1 MKTIDY
7 VKQLARGVVRN
18 TTLAELRNGTRN
30 HQDEFAQVC
39 TLIDE
44 GLLRLYSRF
53 IIKEKHV
60 FIEMQ
65 VGVTYYHL
73 KRKYAVSQVQHVP
86 TAAPKPYIM
95 DLPNEPFLEDVIK
108 VLSVF
113 DGSGKQRPLND
124 QSKPDGIF
132 TPQADVIQNMYPRD
146 LEVLGVSYQASH
158 VSVLVPTTDGWRDD
172 TEFYLPDCLV
182 PALSAYVSYAYHQAV
197 GTPEAVATAMT
208 QLQMYES
215 VCRGVEDM
223 DLVNQSMSCTNVRF
237 SQNGWK

>member
-1 MKTIDY
+1 MKTTEYI
-7 VKQLARGVVRN
+7 KQLSRTVLRN
-18 TTLAELRNGTRN
+18 TALAVLRNGLTG
-30 HQDEFAQVC
+30 HHEEFEQVC
-39 TLIDE
+39 SMIDE
-44 GLLRLYSRF
+44 GLMRLYGRF
-53 IIKEKHV
+53 IIKERHV

-73 KRKYAVSQVQHVP
+73 RKKYAVSQVQHVP

-95 DLPNEPFLEDVIK
+95 DLPNEPFLEDVIR

-124 QSKPDGIF
+124 QSRPDGIF
-132 TPQADVIQNMYPRD
+132 TPQADVLQNMYPRD
-146 LEVLGVSYQASH
+146 LEVLGVSYQARH
-158 VSVLVPTTDGWRDD
+158 GSVLVPTTDGWRDD

-182 PALSAYVSYAYHQAV
+182 PALSAYVSYMYHQTV
-197 GTPEAVATAMT
+197 GTPEAMSTALT

-215 VCRGVEDM
+215 VCMEVEGM

-237 SQNGWK
+237 NQNGWK